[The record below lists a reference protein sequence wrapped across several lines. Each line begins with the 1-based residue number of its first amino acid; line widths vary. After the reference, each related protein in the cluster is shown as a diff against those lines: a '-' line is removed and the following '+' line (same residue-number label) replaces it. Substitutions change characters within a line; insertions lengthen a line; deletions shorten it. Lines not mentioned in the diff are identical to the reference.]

1 MDTKWLGRIGR
12 WSFLGGLVLA
22 FVASIWPEQTWTIW
36 VLAVVGV
43 VVGFLNV
50 SWGEAKTFLLA
61 AIGLSLSARALETLP
76 YVGEAATSII
86 ANAVA
91 FVAAAMLV
99 VAIKVLVATAANE

>member
-1 MDTKWLGRIGR
+1 MDTNLTGKIGKWA
-12 WSFLGGLVLA
+12 FLGGLILA
-22 FVASIWPEQTWTIW
+22 FVASIWPEQTWTVW

-50 SWGEAKTFLLA
+50 TSAEAKTFLLA

-76 YVGEAATSII
+76 YVGEATTSVI
-86 ANAVA
+86 ANVIA

-99 VAIKVLVATAANE
+99 VAIKVLVETARK

>member
-1 MDTKWLGRIGR
+1 MDTKWSGKIGR
-12 WSFLGGLVLA
+12 WAFLGGLVLA

-50 SWGEAKTFLLA
+50 TSAEAKTFLLA

-76 YVGEAATSII
+76 YVGEATTSII
-86 ANAVA
+86 ANVIA

-99 VAIKVLVATAANE
+99 VAIKVLVDTAKA